1 MADIAYF
8 EFGNHDLILFWLVS
22 LDLLLPPLLG
32 LALKEMETFS
42 KGCVAESKE
51 KEESQRLG

>member
-22 LDLLLPPLLG
+22 LDLLLPALLG
-32 LALKEMETFS
+32 LAHR
-42 KGCVAESKE
+42 VASFLR
-51 KEESQRLG
+51 SQLIRKNSDVGKD